1 MTIDFE
7 AKQLHMSTPGRV
19 ALKRLNHAVGIAFFV
34 HTEQDLL
41 AMMHPTSQNMCPGSP
56 LLWLPMEILMVI
68 FGKANDMD
76 QLALALS
83 CKHLLQVS
91 TLVPLKPSACAIS
104 ADEERV
110 LKPQRRSAEMGLNES
125 KASKDWDNQRLET

>member
-41 AMMHPTSQNMCPGSP
+41 AMVGRLRVPNPTTID
-56 LLWLPMEILMVI
+56 EI
-68 FGKANDMD
+68 
-76 QLALALS
+76 
-83 CKHLLQVS
+83 
-91 TLVPLKPSACAIS
+91 
-104 ADEERV
+104 
-110 LKPQRRSAEMGLNES
+110 
-125 KASKDWDNQRLET
+125 RL